1 MLYRV
6 CGCSSRTPNFRH
18 HSGRNRIPK
27 SAKCLRM
34 PRRLMNPMSSR
45 KLSPTLSSEY
55 CVCRKL
61 SFQTTEPLPAIYTRG
76 RRLRQKSVEAERLE
90 EAEIRV
96 DAGDLV
102 AIGRRPGGLPRE
114 KDRADVR
121 VAQDVAPSAQ
131 HGVVVAVAAADRL

>member
-1 MLYRV
+1 
-6 CGCSSRTPNFRH
+6 
-18 HSGRNRIPK
+18 
-27 SAKCLRM
+27 M

-45 KLSPTLSSEY
+45 KLSADAEQRVLRVQEVVVPDDRAL
-55 CVCRKL
+55 
-61 SFQTTEPLPAIYTRG
+61 A
-76 RRLRQKSVEAERLE
+76 RRLAAVHTQGSPTSPKSVEAERLE

-102 AIGRRPGGLPRE
+102 AIARRPGGLPRE

-131 HGVVVAVAAADRL
+131 HGVVCRRRGPSTDWV